1 MDKISVFNEQQV
13 EALELARR
21 EGGIFLKL
29 YQNHIDPVEV
39 IKNDEKGNSFTMS
52 TLDKG
57 ISSKIYDLHK
67 KDALY
72 KAPLEDGAYM
82 ISLAW
87 FVVEY
92 C

>member
-29 YQNHIDPVEV
+29 YMNLTDPIE
-39 IKNDEKGNSFTMS
+39 ILKNDERGNPLTMS

-57 ISSKIYDLHK
+57 TSNKIYELHK
-67 KDALY
+67 KEALY
-72 KAPLEDGAYM
+72 KGPIKDESFM

-87 FVVEY
+87 FVAEY

>member
-1 MDKISVFNEQQV
+1 MDMTHIFNEQQV

-29 YQNHIDPVEV
+29 YQNYTEPVEV
-39 IKNDEKGNSFTMS
+39 IKNDERGNPSTMCI
-52 TLDKG
+52 LDKG
-57 ISSKIYDLHK
+57 ISSKIYELHK
-67 KDALY
+67 KEALY
-72 KAPLEDGAYM
+72 KVPLENDAYI

-87 FVVEY
+87 FVVAY